1 MNKLTLQIF
10 IFILLGTGAI
20 AVTSQTPTNSLS
32 KNSII
37 EANQPKRLKITL
49 TVNDPADLKIREGDR
64 VVKGQILSD
73 RDLERKRLSRERM
86 ATLITINKIEK
97 TPLPTLKLAPEL
109 RELPPVSFAIA
120 ESEIQQAELKFTQAQ
135 RNLQNALSYDPFI
148 TAKANIDK
156 ARAGI
161 EQAANEFQLQQR
173 KLDTVNGLKGLP
185 PEMLEHETEKLR
197 QKQSQQETAQ
207 AQFDFYNAE
216 YRQIEAQRSQS
227 IGDLQNKVQLS
238 RADLEVAQAR
248 LRQAKEDREAAEY
261 GHRITLARRA
271 EESNQAE
278 IAIAN
283 QKLDREFKLSQ
294 LQEQLSST
302 EEKLNGIA
310 QVKSPYN
317 GVIKRIKTQRQ
328 ADNTLTVTVTLTT
341 ESSLSVTPEN

>member
-1 MNKLTLQIF
+1 MNKLTIQIF

-20 AVTSQTPTNSLS
+20 AVSTKSPDSLVNSQS
-32 KNSII
+32 
-37 EANQPKRLKITL
+37 AVNQPKRLKITL
-49 TVNDPADLKIREGDR
+49 SINDPNDLKVREGDR

-73 RDLERKRLSRERM
+73 RDLERRRLSRERM

-97 TPLPTLKLAPEL
+97 TPVPTLKIAPEL

-161 EQAANEFQLQQR
+161 ESASRAFQLQQR
-173 KLDTVNGLKGLP
+173 KLDAVNGLKGLP
-185 PEMLEHETEKLR
+185 QEMLEHETEKLR
-197 QKQSQQETAQ
+197 QKQTEQETAQ
-207 AQFDFYNAE
+207 AQFDFYTAE
-216 YRQIEAQRSQS
+216 YRQIESQRSQS
-227 IGDLQNKVQLS
+227 IADLQSKVQLA

-271 EESNQAE
+271 EESNQAA
-278 IAIAN
+278 IAVAN
-283 QKLDREFKLSQ
+283 QKLEREFKLSQ
-294 LQEQLSST
+294 LNEQLSGT
-302 EEKLNGIA
+302 EEKLNAIA
-310 QVKSPYN
+310 LVKSQYS
-317 GVIKRIKTQRQ
+317 GIIKKVKTQRQ
-328 ADNTLTVTVTLTT
+328 ADNTITVLITLQPD
-341 ESSLSVTPEN
+341 SSGS

>member
-1 MNKLTLQIF
+1 
-10 IFILLGTGAI
+10 
-20 AVTSQTPTNSLS
+20 
-32 KNSII
+32 
-37 EANQPKRLKITL
+37 
-49 TVNDPADLKIREGDR
+49 

-73 RDLERKRLSRERM
+73 RDLERKRLTRERIGV
-86 ATLITINKIEK
+86 LLTINKIEK
-97 TPLPTLKLAPEL
+97 APLPTLKIAPEL
-109 RELPPVSFAIA
+109 RELPRISYAIA
-120 ESEIQQAELKFTQAQ
+120 ETEIQQAELRFSQAQ
-135 RNLQNALSYDPFI
+135 RNLQMALSYDPFI
-148 TAKANIDK
+148 TAKANVDK

-227 IGDLQNKVQLS
+227 IADLQSKVQLA

-271 EESNQAE
+271 EESNQAA
-278 IAIAN
+278 IAVAN
-283 QKLDREFKLSQ
+283 QKLEREFKLSQ
-294 LQEQLSST
+294 LNEQLSGT
-302 EEKLNGIA
+302 EEKLNAIA
-310 QVKSPYN
+310 LVKSQYS
-317 GVIKRIKTQRQ
+317 GIIKKVKTQRQ
-328 ADNTLTVTVTLTT
+328 ADNTITVLITLQPD
-341 ESSLSVTPEN
+341 SSGS

>member
-1 MNKLTLQIF
+1 MNKLTIQIF

-20 AVTSQTPTNSLS
+20 AVSSKSPDSLVNSQS
-32 KNSII
+32 
-37 EANQPKRLKITL
+37 AVNQPKRLKITL
-49 TVNDPADLKIREGDR
+49 SINDPNDLKVREGDR

-73 RDLERKRLSRERM
+73 RDLERRRLSRERM

-97 TPLPTLKLAPEL
+97 TPLPTLKIAPEL

-161 EQAANEFQLQQR
+161 ESASRAFQLQQR
-173 KLDTVNGLKGLP
+173 KLDAVNGLKGLP
-185 PEMLEHETEKLR
+185 QEMLEHETEKLR
-197 QKQSQQETAQ
+197 QKQTEQETAQ
-207 AQFDFYNAE
+207 AQFDFYTAE
-216 YRQIEAQRSQS
+216 YRQIESQRSQS
-227 IGDLQNKVQLS
+227 IADLQSKVQLA

-278 IAIAN
+278 IAVAN
-283 QKLDREFKLSQ
+283 QKLEREFKLSQ
-294 LQEQLSST
+294 LNEQLSGT
-302 EEKLNGIA
+302 EEKLNAIA
-310 QVKSPYN
+310 LVKSQYS
-317 GVIKRIKTQRQ
+317 GLIKRVKTQRQ
-328 ADNTLTVTVTLTT
+328 ADNTITVLITLQPD
-341 ESSLSVTPEN
+341 SSGS

>member
-64 VVKGQILSD
+64 VTKGQILSD
-73 RDLERKRLSRERM
+73 RDLERRRLSRERM

-97 TPLPTLKLAPEL
+97 TPVPTLKIAPEL

-135 RNLQNALSYDPFI
+135 RNLQTALTYDPFI
-148 TAKANIDK
+148 TAKAKIDK
-156 ARAGI
+156 AQAGI
-161 EQAANEFQLQQR
+161 ESASRAFQLQQR
-173 KLDTVNGLKGLP
+173 KLDAVNGLKGLP
-185 PEMLEHETEKLR
+185 PEMLEHETEQLKKR
-197 QKQSQQETAQ
+197 QSEQETAQ
-207 AQFDFYNAE
+207 AEYEFNLAE
-216 YRQIEAQRSQS
+216 YKQIESQRSQS
-227 IGDLQNKVQLS
+227 IADLQSKVQLA

-283 QKLDREFKLSQ
+283 QKLEREFKLSQ
-294 LQEQLSST
+294 LNEQLSGT
-302 EEKLNGIA
+302 EEKLNAIA
-310 QVKSPYN
+310 KVTAPYN
-317 GVIKRIKTQRQ
+317 GIIKRVKTQRQ
-328 ADNTLTVTVTLTT
+328 ADNTITVLITLQPD
-341 ESSLSVTPEN
+341 SSGS

>member
-49 TVNDPADLKIREGDR
+49 SINDPNDLKVREGDR

-73 RDLERKRLSRERM
+73 RDLERKRLNREHM

-97 TPLPTLKLAPEL
+97 TPVPTLKLAPEL

-120 ESEIQQAELKFTQAQ
+120 ESKIQQAELKFTQAQ

-161 EQAANEFQLQQR
+161 ESASRAFQLQQR
-173 KLDTVNGLKGLP
+173 KLDAVNGLKGLP
-185 PEMLEHETEKLR
+185 QEMLEHETEKLR
-197 QKQSQQETAQ
+197 QRSTEQETAQ
-207 AQFDFYNAE
+207 AQFDFYTAE
-216 YRQIEAQRSQS
+216 YRQIESQRSQS
-227 IGDLQNKVQLS
+227 IADLQSKVQLA

-271 EESNQAE
+271 EESNQAA
-278 IAIAN
+278 IAVAN
-283 QKLDREFKLSQ
+283 QKLEREFKLSQ
-294 LQEQLSST
+294 LNEQLSGT
-302 EEKLNGIA
+302 EEKLNAIA
-310 QVKSPYN
+310 LVKSQYS
-317 GVIKRIKTQRQ
+317 GIIKKVKTQRQ
-328 ADNTLTVTVTLTT
+328 ADNTITVLITLQPD
-341 ESSLSVTPEN
+341 SSGS

>member
-1 MNKLTLQIF
+1 MNKFTLQIF
-10 IFILLGTGAI
+10 IFLLLGTGAI
-20 AVTSQTPTNSLS
+20 AVSSKSPDLSLS
-32 KNSII
+32 KNSTI

-64 VVKGQILSD
+64 VTKGQILSD
-73 RDLERKRLSRERM
+73 RDLERRRLSRERM

-97 TPLPTLKLAPEL
+97 TPVPTLKIAPEL
-109 RELPPVSFAIA
+109 RELPPISFAIA

-207 AQFDFYNAE
+207 AQFDFYTAE

-294 LQEQLSST
+294 LQEQLSSI

-341 ESSLSVTPEN
+341 ESNLSVTPEN

>member
-1 MNKLTLQIF
+1 MNKLTIQIF

-20 AVTSQTPTNSLS
+20 AVSSKSPDSLVNSQS
-32 KNSII
+32 
-37 EANQPKRLKITL
+37 AVNQPKRLKITL
-49 TVNDPADLKIREGDR
+49 SINDPNDLKVREGDR

-97 TPLPTLKLAPEL
+97 TPLPTLKIAPEL

-227 IGDLQNKVQLS
+227 IADLQSKVQLA

-271 EESNQAE
+271 EESNQAA
-278 IAIAN
+278 IAVAN
-283 QKLDREFKLSQ
+283 QKLEREFKLSQ
-294 LQEQLSST
+294 LNEQLSGT
-302 EEKLNGIA
+302 EEKLNAIA
-310 QVKSPYN
+310 LVKSQYS
-317 GVIKRIKTQRQ
+317 GIIKKVKTQRQ
-328 ADNTLTVTVTLTT
+328 ADNTITVLITLQPD
-341 ESSLSVTPEN
+341 SSGS

>member
-20 AVTSQTPTNSLS
+20 AVTSQNPTNSLS

-64 VVKGQILSD
+64 VTKGQILSD
-73 RDLERKRLSRERM
+73 RDLERKRLTRERIGV
-86 ATLITINKIEK
+86 LLTINKIEK
-97 TPLPTLKLAPEL
+97 TPLPTLRVAPEL
-109 RELPPVSFAIA
+109 RELPRISYAIA

-161 EQAANEFQLQQR
+161 ESASRAFQLQQR
-173 KLDTVNGLKGLP
+173 KLDAVNGLKGLP
-185 PEMLEHETEKLR
+185 QEMLEHETEKLR
-197 QKQSQQETAQ
+197 QKQTEQETAQ
-207 AQFDFYNAE
+207 AQFDFYTAE
-216 YRQIEAQRSQS
+216 YRQIESQRSQS
-227 IGDLQNKVQLS
+227 IADLQSKVQLA

-271 EESNQAE
+271 EESNQAA
-278 IAIAN
+278 IAVAN
-283 QKLDREFKLSQ
+283 QKLEREFKLSQ
-294 LQEQLSST
+294 LNEQLSGT
-302 EEKLNGIA
+302 EEKLNAIA
-310 QVKSPYN
+310 LVKSQYS
-317 GVIKRIKTQRQ
+317 GIIKKVKTQRQ
-328 ADNTLTVTVTLTT
+328 ADNTITVLITLQPD
-341 ESSLSVTPEN
+341 SSGS

>member
-1 MNKLTLQIF
+1 MNKFTLQIF
-10 IFILLGTGAI
+10 IFILLCTGAI

-49 TVNDPADLKIREGDR
+49 TINDPADLKIREGDR
-64 VVKGQILSD
+64 VSKGQILSD
-73 RDLERKRLSRERM
+73 RDLERKRLTRERM
-86 ATLITINKIEK
+86 ATLMTINKIERS
-97 TPLPTLKLAPEL
+97 PLPILKIAPEL
-109 RELPPVSFAIA
+109 RELPPISFAIA

-148 TAKANIDK
+148 TAKANVDK

-271 EESNQAE
+271 EESNQAA
-278 IAIAN
+278 IAVAN
-283 QKLDREFKLSQ
+283 QKLEREFKLSQ
-294 LQEQLSST
+294 LNEQLSGT
-302 EEKLNGIA
+302 EEKLNAIA
-310 QVKSPYN
+310 KVTAPYS
-317 GVIKRIKTQRQ
+317 GLIKRVKTQRQ
-328 ADNTLTVTVTLTT
+328 ADNTITVLITLQPD
-341 ESSLSVTPEN
+341 SSGS

>member
-1 MNKLTLQIF
+1 MNKLTIQIF

-73 RDLERKRLSRERM
+73 RDLERKRLNRERM

-97 TPLPTLKLAPEL
+97 TPVPTLKLAPEL

-148 TAKANIDK
+148 TAKANVDK
-156 ARAGI
+156 ARTGI

-227 IGDLQNKVQLS
+227 IADLQSKVQLA
-238 RADLEVAQAR
+238 RADLEVTQAR
-248 LRQAKEDREAAEY
+248 LRSAKESREAQEY
-261 GHRITLARRA
+261 EHRITLARRA
-271 EESNQAE
+271 EESNQAA
-278 IAIAN
+278 IAVAN
-283 QKLDREFKLSQ
+283 QKLEREFKLSQ
-294 LQEQLSST
+294 LNEQLSGT
-302 EEKLNGIA
+302 EEKLNAIA
-310 QVKSPYN
+310 KVTAPYS
-317 GVIKRIKTQRQ
+317 GLIKRVKTQRQ
-328 ADNTLTVTVTLTT
+328 ADNTITVLITLQPD
-341 ESSLSVTPEN
+341 SSGS

>member
-1 MNKLTLQIF
+1 MNKLTIQIF

-20 AVTSQTPTNSLS
+20 AVTSSTPDLSLS
-32 KNSII
+32 KKSNS
-37 EANQPKRLKITL
+37 AVNQPKRLKITL
-49 TVNDPADLKIREGDR
+49 SINDPNDLKVREGDR
-64 VVKGQILSD
+64 VTKGQILSD
-73 RDLERKRLSRERM
+73 RDLERRRLSRERM

-97 TPLPTLKLAPEL
+97 TPVPTLKIAPEL

-161 EQAANEFQLQQR
+161 ESASRAFQLQQR
-173 KLDTVNGLKGLP
+173 KLDAVNGLKGLP
-185 PEMLEHETEKLR
+185 QEMLEHETEKLR
-197 QKQSQQETAQ
+197 QKQTEQETAQ
-207 AQFDFYNAE
+207 AQFDFYTAE
-216 YRQIEAQRSQS
+216 YRQIESQRSQS
-227 IGDLQNKVQLS
+227 IADLQSKVQLA
-238 RADLEVAQAR
+238 RADLEVSQAR

-283 QKLDREFKLSQ
+283 QKLEREFKLSQ
-294 LQEQLSST
+294 LNEQLSGT
-302 EEKLNGIA
+302 EEKLNAIA
-310 QVKSPYN
+310 LVKSQYS
-317 GVIKRIKTQRQ
+317 GIIKKVKTQRQ
-328 ADNTLTVTVTLTT
+328 ADNTITVLITLQPD
-341 ESSLSVTPEN
+341 SSGS

>member
-1 MNKLTLQIF
+1 MNKLTIQIF

-20 AVTSQTPTNSLS
+20 AVSNTPTNSLS

-64 VVKGQILSD
+64 VTKGQILSD

-97 TPLPTLKLAPEL
+97 TPLPTLKIAPEL

-161 EQAANEFQLQQR
+161 ESASRVFQLQQR
-173 KLDTVNGLKGLP
+173 KLDAVNGLKGLP
-185 PEMLEHETEKLR
+185 QEMLEHETEKLR
-197 QKQSQQETAQ
+197 QRSTEQETAQ
-207 AQFDFYNAE
+207 AQFDFYTAE
-216 YRQIEAQRSQS
+216 YRQIESQRSQS
-227 IGDLQNKVQLS
+227 IADLQSKVQLA
-238 RADLEVAQAR
+238 RADLEVTQAR
-248 LRQAKEDREAAEY
+248 LRSAKESREAQEY
-261 GHRITLARRA
+261 EHRITLARRA
-271 EESNQAE
+271 EESNQAA
-278 IAIAN
+278 IAVAN
-283 QKLDREFKLSQ
+283 QKLEREFKLSQ
-294 LQEQLSST
+294 LNEQLSGT
-302 EEKLNGIA
+302 EEKLNAIA
-310 QVKSPYN
+310 LVKSQYS
-317 GVIKRIKTQRQ
+317 GLIKRVKTQRQ
-328 ADNTLTVTVTLTT
+328 ADNTITVLITLQPD
-341 ESSLSVTPEN
+341 SSGS

>member
-20 AVTSQTPTNSLS
+20 AVTSQTPINSLS

-37 EANQPKRLKITL
+37 EANQPKRLKINL
-49 TVNDPADLKIREGDR
+49 TINDPADLKIREGDR
-64 VVKGQILSD
+64 VTKGQILSD
-73 RDLERKRLSRERM
+73 RDLERKRLTRERIGV
-86 ATLITINKIEK
+86 LLTINKIEK
-97 TPLPTLKLAPEL
+97 TPLPTLRVAPEL
-109 RELPPVSFAIA
+109 RELPRISYAIA
-120 ESEIQQAELKFTQAQ
+120 ETEIQQAELRFSQAQ
-135 RNLQNALSYDPFI
+135 RNLQMALSYDPFI
-148 TAKANIDK
+148 TAKANVDK
-156 ARAGI
+156 ARTGI

-197 QKQSQQETAQ
+197 QKQSVQETAQ
-207 AQFDFYNAE
+207 AQFDFYTAE

-294 LQEQLSST
+294 LQEQLSSI

-341 ESSLSVTPEN
+341 ESNLSVTPEN

>member
-1 MNKLTLQIF
+1 MNKLTIQIF

-20 AVTSQTPTNSLS
+20 AVTSSTPDLSLS
-32 KNSII
+32 KKSDSAI
-37 EANQPKRLKITL
+37 NQPKRLKITL
-49 TVNDPADLKIREGDR
+49 SINDPNDLKVREGDR

-73 RDLERKRLSRERM
+73 RDLERKRLNRERIGV
-86 ATLITINKIEK
+86 LLTINKIEK
-97 TPLPTLKLAPEL
+97 APLPTLKVAPEL
-109 RELPPVSFAIA
+109 RELPRISYAIA
-120 ESEIQQAELKFTQAQ
+120 ETEIQQAELRFSQAQ
-135 RNLQNALSYDPFI
+135 RNLQMALSYDPFI
-148 TAKANIDK
+148 TAKANVDK
-156 ARAGI
+156 ARTGI

-197 QKQSQQETAQ
+197 QKHSVQETAQ
-207 AQFDFYNAE
+207 AQFDFYTAE

-248 LRQAKEDREAAEY
+248 LRRAKEDREAAEY

-294 LQEQLSST
+294 LQEQLSSI
-302 EEKLNGIA
+302 EEKLSGIA
-310 QVKSPYN
+310 QVKSPYS
-317 GVIKRIKTQRQ
+317 GFIKRIKTERQ
-328 ADNTLTVTVTLTT
+328 ANNTLTVIVTLTT

>member
-1 MNKLTLQIF
+1 MNKLTIQIF

-73 RDLERKRLSRERM
+73 RDLERKRLNRERM

-97 TPLPTLKLAPEL
+97 TPVPTLKIAPEL

-161 EQAANEFQLQQR
+161 ESASRAFQLQQR
-173 KLDTVNGLKGLP
+173 KLDAVNGLKGLP
-185 PEMLEHETEKLR
+185 QEMLEHETEKLR
-197 QKQSQQETAQ
+197 QKQTEQETAQ
-207 AQFDFYNAE
+207 AQFDFYTAE
-216 YRQIEAQRSQS
+216 YRQIESQRSQS

-238 RADLEVAQAR
+238 RADLEVTQAR

-271 EESNQAE
+271 EESNQAA
-278 IAIAN
+278 IAVAN
-283 QKLDREFKLSQ
+283 QKLEREFKLSQ
-294 LQEQLSST
+294 LNEQLSST
-302 EEKLNGIA
+302 EEKLNAIA
-310 QVKSPYN
+310 KVTAPYN
-317 GVIKRIKTQRQ
+317 GIIKRVKTQRQ
-328 ADNTLTVTVTLTT
+328 ADNTITVLITLQPD
-341 ESSLSVTPEN
+341 SSGS

>member
-1 MNKLTLQIF
+1 MNKLTIQIF

-20 AVTSQTPTNSLS
+20 AVSSKSPDSLVNSQS
-32 KNSII
+32 
-37 EANQPKRLKITL
+37 AVNQPKRLKITL
-49 TVNDPADLKIREGDR
+49 SINDPNDLKVREGDR

-73 RDLERKRLSRERM
+73 RDLERRRLSRERM

-97 TPLPTLKLAPEL
+97 TPVPTLKIAPEL

-161 EQAANEFQLQQR
+161 ESASRAFQLQQR
-173 KLDTVNGLKGLP
+173 KLDAVNGLKGLP
-185 PEMLEHETEKLR
+185 QEMLEHETEKLR
-197 QKQSQQETAQ
+197 QKQTEQETAQ
-207 AQFDFYNAE
+207 AQFDFYTAE
-216 YRQIEAQRSQS
+216 YRQIESQRSQS
-227 IGDLQNKVQLS
+227 IADLQSKVQLA

-278 IAIAN
+278 IAVAN
-283 QKLDREFKLSQ
+283 QKLEREFKLSQ
-294 LQEQLSST
+294 LNEQLSGT
-302 EEKLNGIA
+302 EEKLNAIA
-310 QVKSPYN
+310 LVKSQYS
-317 GVIKRIKTQRQ
+317 GIIKKVKTQRQ
-328 ADNTLTVTVTLTT
+328 ADNTITVLITLQPD
-341 ESSLSVTPEN
+341 SSGS

>member
-1 MNKLTLQIF
+1 MNKLTIQIF

-20 AVTSQTPTNSLS
+20 AVTSSTPDLSLS
-32 KNSII
+32 KKSDS
-37 EANQPKRLKITL
+37 AVNQPKRLKITL
-49 TVNDPADLKIREGDR
+49 SINDPNDLKVREGDR

-73 RDLERKRLSRERM
+73 RDLERRRLSRERM

-97 TPLPTLKLAPEL
+97 TPVPTLKLAPEL

-161 EQAANEFQLQQR
+161 ESASRAFQLQQR
-173 KLDTVNGLKGLP
+173 KLDAVNGLKGLP
-185 PEMLEHETEKLR
+185 QEMLEHETEKLR
-197 QKQSQQETAQ
+197 QKQTEQETAQ
-207 AQFDFYNAE
+207 AQFDFYTAE
-216 YRQIEAQRSQS
+216 YRQIESQRSQS
-227 IGDLQNKVQLS
+227 IADLQSKVQLA
-238 RADLEVAQAR
+238 RADLEVTQAR

-283 QKLDREFKLSQ
+283 QKLEREFKLSQ
-294 LQEQLSST
+294 LNEQLSGT
-302 EEKLNGIA
+302 EEKLNAIA
-310 QVKSPYN
+310 LVKSQYS
-317 GVIKRIKTQRQ
+317 GIIKKVKTQRQ
-328 ADNTLTVTVTLTT
+328 ADNTITVLITLQPD
-341 ESSLSVTPEN
+341 SSGS

>member
-20 AVTSQTPTNSLS
+20 AVTTTTPTNSLS

-97 TPLPTLKLAPEL
+97 TPIPTLKIAPEL

-161 EQAANEFQLQQR
+161 ESASRAFQLQQR
-173 KLDTVNGLKGLP
+173 KLDAVNGLKGLP
-185 PEMLEHETEKLR
+185 QEMLEHETEKLR
-197 QKQSQQETAQ
+197 QRSTEQETAQ
-207 AQFDFYNAE
+207 AQFDFYTAE
-216 YRQIEAQRSQS
+216 YRQIESQRSQS
-227 IGDLQNKVQLS
+227 IADLQSKVQLAK
-238 RADLEVAQAR
+238 ADLEVAQAR
-248 LRQAKEDREAAEY
+248 LRSAKEQREAQEY
-261 GHRITLARRA
+261 EHRITLARRA
-271 EESNQAE
+271 EESNQAM
-278 IAIAN
+278 IAVAN
-283 QKLDREFKLSQ
+283 QKLEREFKLSQ
-294 LQEQLSST
+294 LNEQLSGT
-302 EEKLNGIA
+302 EEKLNAIA
-310 QVKSPYN
+310 KVTAPYN
-317 GVIKRIKTQRQ
+317 GIIKRVKTQRQ
-328 ADNTLTVTVTLTT
+328 ADNTITVLITLQPD
-341 ESSLSVTPEN
+341 SSGS

>member
-20 AVTSQTPTNSLS
+20 AVSSKSPDSLVNSQS
-32 KNSII
+32 
-37 EANQPKRLKITL
+37 AVNQPKRLKITL
-49 TVNDPADLKIREGDR
+49 SINDPNDLKVREGDR

-73 RDLERKRLSRERM
+73 RDLERKRLNRERM

-97 TPLPTLKLAPEL
+97 TPVPTLKIAPEL

-161 EQAANEFQLQQR
+161 ESASRAFQLQQR
-173 KLDTVNGLKGLP
+173 KLDAVNGLKGLP
-185 PEMLEHETEKLR
+185 QEMLEHETEKLR
-197 QKQSQQETAQ
+197 QKQTEQETAQ
-207 AQFDFYNAE
+207 AQFDFYTAE
-216 YRQIEAQRSQS
+216 YRQIESQRSQS
-227 IGDLQNKVQLS
+227 IADLQSKVQLA

-271 EESNQAE
+271 EESNQAA
-278 IAIAN
+278 IAVAN
-283 QKLDREFKLSQ
+283 QKLEREFKLSQ
-294 LQEQLSST
+294 LNEQLSGT
-302 EEKLNGIA
+302 EEKLNAIA
-310 QVKSPYN
+310 LVKSQYS
-317 GVIKRIKTQRQ
+317 GLIKRVKTQRQ
-328 ADNTLTVTVTLTT
+328 ADNTITVLITLQPD
-341 ESSLSVTPEN
+341 SSGS

>member
-20 AVTSQTPTNSLS
+20 AVSSKSPDSLVNSQS
-32 KNSII
+32 
-37 EANQPKRLKITL
+37 AVNQPKRLKITL
-49 TVNDPADLKIREGDR
+49 SINDPNDLKVREGDR

-73 RDLERKRLSRERM
+73 RDLERKRLNRERM

-97 TPLPTLKLAPEL
+97 TPVPTLKIAPEL

-161 EQAANEFQLQQR
+161 ESASRAFQLQQR
-173 KLDTVNGLKGLP
+173 KLDAVNGLKGLP
-185 PEMLEHETEKLR
+185 QEMLEHETEKLR
-197 QKQSQQETAQ
+197 QKQTEQETAQ
-207 AQFDFYNAE
+207 AQFDFYTAE
-216 YRQIEAQRSQS
+216 YRQIESQRSQS
-227 IGDLQNKVQLS
+227 IADLQSKVQLA

-278 IAIAN
+278 IAVAN
-283 QKLDREFKLSQ
+283 QKLEREFKLSQ
-294 LQEQLSST
+294 LNEQLSGT
-302 EEKLNGIA
+302 EEKLNAIA
-310 QVKSPYN
+310 LVKSQYS
-317 GVIKRIKTQRQ
+317 GIIKKVKTQRQ
-328 ADNTLTVTVTLTT
+328 ADNTITVLITLQPD
-341 ESSLSVTPEN
+341 SSGS

>member
-1 MNKLTLQIF
+1 MNKLTIQIF

-20 AVTSQTPTNSLS
+20 AVSSKSPDLSLS

-73 RDLERKRLSRERM
+73 RDLERRRLSRERM

-97 TPLPTLKLAPEL
+97 TPVPTLKLAPEL

-161 EQAANEFQLQQR
+161 ESASRAFQLQQR
-173 KLDTVNGLKGLP
+173 KLDAVNGLKGLP
-185 PEMLEHETEKLR
+185 QEMLEHETEKLR
-197 QKQSQQETAQ
+197 QRSTEQETAQ
-207 AQFDFYNAE
+207 AQFDFYTAE
-216 YRQIEAQRSQS
+216 YRQIESQRSQS
-227 IGDLQNKVQLS
+227 IADLQSKVQLA

-271 EESNQAE
+271 EESNQAA
-278 IAIAN
+278 IAVAN
-283 QKLDREFKLSQ
+283 QKLEREFKLSQ
-294 LQEQLSST
+294 LNEQLSGT
-302 EEKLNGIA
+302 EEKLNAIA
-310 QVKSPYN
+310 KVTAPYS
-317 GVIKRIKTQRQ
+317 GLLKRVKTQRQ
-328 ADNTLTVTVTLTT
+328 ADKTITVLITLQPD
-341 ESSLSVTPEN
+341 SSGS